1 VVNEFAKTNEALR
14 ELRVACRQL
23 ACANLRM
30 RMMLDELEAAGGVKA
45 TPSKFAAVVDKYY
58 REDKNT

>member
-30 RMMLDELEAAGGVKA
+30 RMMLDELEAVGGA
-45 TPSKFAAVVDKYY
+45 QASSEKFAAVVDKYY